1 MKITVKKV
9 FPLIVSH
16 MFQSLQKAAMVFVVA
31 VIGFS
36 FLLASAQSVAP
47 EMVQVWALL
56 LSMGATVVFWLS
68 KVFDAVLQAKGSYME
83 LNTTQLSGES
93 TGFTSNSFTVPIQ
106 KIATMYVHQDF
117 VDKLFGISAIVFTQ
131 MNSSVSVY
139 GFEHADA
146 QAFVKKFATLQ
157 SKK

>member
-9 FPLIVSH
+9 LPLIVSH
-16 MFQSLQKAAMVFVVA
+16 LFQSLQKAAMVFVVA

-36 FLLASAQSVAP
+36 FLLASAEFVAP
-47 EMVQVWALL
+47 DMVQFLALL
-56 LSMGATVVFWLS
+56 LSILATVAYWFS
-68 KVFDAVLQAKGSYME
+68 RVFDAVLQAKGSYIE
-83 LNTTQLSGES
+83 LTKTQLSGES

-106 KIATMYVHQDF
+106 KIATMYVHKDF

-139 GFEHADA
+139 GFEHGDA
-146 QAFVKKFATLQ
+146 QKFVKKFAELQ
-157 SKK
+157 DKR